1 MDTMLEAV
9 KIPEFKRLKENDP
22 AESRSEE
29 LIAEHMERNFEKLD
43 PHKDCVRLFQLWKPY
58 YETHKSPIK
67 KGVSDARLRKSAIN
81 YVNFVVRHVVT
92 HPFRVFQRQCQL
104 HNHSVRYNVF
114 PCVTRLIR
122 IVFRLYQTQ
131 GVSSFWKGCSAVLL
145 ARALQLYVEDLL
157 FTRTN
162 WPKEIS
168 LHSSLKEF
176 YSHVILKC
184 VSLGLL
190 APFYPAILIQT
201 VQTHTGNE
209 RLSISY
215 ILMEPLGRLVMR
227 KVPTKVRLLPVWVLI
242 VPTVAFGLAK
252 SWFTPMMQ
260 KAVTV
265 LMQLKCSPAQNF
277 YYTKEL
283 REEAVLEVM
292 EDIELLAPLITDFV
306 ADVVFYPY
314 ETILHRLCVQCTA
327 TLIDNIDDGQ
337 FVVSTFTDYEGF
349 MDGCAKCVA
358 EEGAGGLYKGIGL
371 LVLRYVV
378 HFFII
383 WTTHHRLRASKPRAK
398 LIDCLGNWKC
408 FLS

>member
-67 KGVSDARLRKSAIN
+67 KGNPVDVKRSR
-81 YVNFVVRHVVT
+81 F
-92 HPFRVFQRQCQL
+92 
-104 HNHSVRYNVF
+104 HSVYSVSGTCSHPSVPRVPATMSVAQSFGAVQRISVCHQTNPDCF
-114 PCVTRLIR
+114 PFVSNAGSEQLLERMQRCAFGQSFAALRRRLAFYKNQLAKRNQLAQFTER
-122 IVFRLYQTQ
+122 ILQSRHLKVCQF
-131 GVSSFWKGCSAVLL
+131 GAAGAVLSGHFDPNGPNSH
-145 ARALQLYVEDLL
+145 RQ
-157 FTRTN
+157 RT
-162 WPKEIS
+162 
-168 LHSSLKEF
+168 
-176 YSHVILKC
+176 VIDI
-184 VSLGLL
+184 V
-190 APFYPAILIQT
+190 
-201 VQTHTGNE
+201 
-209 RLSISY
+209 Y
-215 ILMEPLGRLVMR
+215 INGTAG
-227 KVPTKVRLLPVWVLI
+227 K
-242 VPTVAFGLAK
+242 
-252 SWFTPMMQ
+252 
-260 KAVTV
+260 
-265 LMQLKCSPAQNF
+265 LKCSPAQNF